1 MLWSVSGDSV
11 LTPDFKTTPY
21 WWEEARQLELR
32 QKYVLGQDYMV
43 PREAQ
48 RQEIGFGDY
57 FGGIVIPD
65 VASIHPGLY
74 QLGLLSC
81 VKMAGGEAR
90 SGMPVLNILRDGK
103 KFTV

>member
-1 MLWSVSGDSV
+1 
-11 LTPDFKTTPY
+11 
-21 WWEEARQLELR
+21 
-32 QKYVLGQDYMV
+32 MV

-48 RQEIGFGDY
+48 RQEIGFGNY

-81 VKMAGGEAR
+81 VKAAGGKAI
-90 SGMPVLNILRDGK
+90 GGTQVLNIIHEGKEFAVVTLRGSVKARDVIVATNGYTGGLK
-103 KFTV
+103 PHLPPAPLPVPAL